1 MTELL
6 YILEHISLPII
17 LLILAGFLF
26 QKIFK
31 TDVRTLTRLLVYLLI
46 PVVIFVKIME
56 AELTWSLLLIVSGF
70 ILLLQGSMYLIG
82 MATARLLRQPPQM
95 RCVTANAL
103 VLLNTGNYG
112 IPLIDLVFNANP
124 LAAASQLFIVVV
136 QNITSNTFGVYQL
149 CRGKQTRR
157 EAWLSAAKLPAIY
170 VMALAALLKGLHAEI
185 PVTLMTPLHYL
196 ADAFIAIALLSLGV
210 QLADVRLGQGL
221 KDVMVTSVVKV
232 VSAPLLGF
240 AFVLL
245 LGVKGL
251 LAQALVIGIST
262 PTAVNTAV
270 LAREFDTEP
279 GYAAQVVLVTT
290 ALCTFTLPAIIWFAG
305 QYFAL

>member
-6 YILEHISLPII
+6 YILEHISLPIL
-17 LLILAGFLF
+17 LLILSGYVF

-46 PVVIFVKIME
+46 PVVIFVKILE
-56 AELTWSLLLIVSGF
+56 AEITWNLLLTVSAF
-70 ILLLQGSMYLIG
+70 ILLLQAFMYLAG
-82 MATARLLRQPPQM
+82 LATARLLRQPPRM
-95 RCVTANAL
+95 RCVTVNAL

-112 IPLIDLVFNANP
+112 IPLIDLVFSANP
-124 LAAASQLFIVVV
+124 LASASQLFIVVV
-136 QNITSNTFGVYQL
+136 QNITTNTFGVFQL

-157 EAWLSAAKLPAIY
+157 EAWISVAKLPAIY
-170 VMALAALLKGLHAEI
+170 VMVLAALLKGFHLEM
-185 PVTLMTPLHYL
+185 PVTVMVPLHYL
-196 ADAFIAIALLSLGV
+196 ADAFIAIALLSLGT
-210 QLADVRLGQGL
+210 QLAEVKLSQGL
-221 KDVMVTSVVKV
+221 KDVMVTSIVKV
-232 VSAPLLGF
+232 VSAPLVGF

-262 PTAVNTAV
+262 PTAVNAAV
-270 LAREFDTEP
+270 LSREFDVEP

-290 ALCTFTLPAIIWFAG
+290 ALCTFTLPAIIWFVG
-305 QYFAL
+305 QYFT

>member
-17 LLILAGFLF
+17 LLILAGFIF

-31 TDVRTLTRLLVYLLI
+31 TDVRTLTRLLIYLLI
-46 PVVIFVKIME
+46 PVVIFVKILE
-56 AELTWSLLLIVSGF
+56 AEITWHLLITVAGF
-70 ILLLQGSMYLIG
+70 TLLLQVFMYLTG
-82 MATARLLRQPPQM
+82 LVTARLLRQTPQK
-95 RCVTANAL
+95 RCVTVNTL

-112 IPLIDLVFNANP
+112 IPLIDLVFSANP
-124 LAAASQLFIVVV
+124 LASASQLFIVVV
-136 QNITSNTFGVYQL
+136 QNITTNTFGVYQL

-157 EAWLSAAKLPAIY
+157 QAWISAAKLPAIY
-170 VMALAALLKGLHAEI
+170 VMALAALLKGFDVEM
-185 PVTLMTPLHYL
+185 PVTVMVPLHYL
-196 ADAFIAIALLSLGV
+196 ADAFIAIALLSLGA
-210 QLADVRLGQGL
+210 QLAEVKLGQGL
-221 KDVMVTSVVKV
+221 KDVMVTSIVKV

-262 PTAVNTAV
+262 PTAVNAAV
-270 LAREFDTEP
+270 LSREFDAEP

-290 ALCTFTLPAIIWFAG
+290 ALCTFTLPAIIWFMG
-305 QYFAL
+305 QYFA